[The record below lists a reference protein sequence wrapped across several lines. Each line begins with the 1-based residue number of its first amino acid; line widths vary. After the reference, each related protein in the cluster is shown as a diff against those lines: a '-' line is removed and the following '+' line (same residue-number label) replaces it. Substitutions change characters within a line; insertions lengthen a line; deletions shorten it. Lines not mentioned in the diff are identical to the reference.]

1 MNNKLEDLTKQVE
14 KEIKTVFD
22 GIGKICEENSKK
34 VEDITSEDIINI
46 YDALKDNIETLH
58 VNDKLAE
65 DIKNGKHLPFE
76 TKIDRLFVCSEKN
89 EPIAII
95 ERDHGKIFKVVRG
108 LF

>member
-1 MNNKLEDLTKQVE
+1 MNNQITMKLNADPLIIQALK
-14 KEIKTVFD
+14 
-22 GIGKICEENSKK
+22 
-34 VEDITSEDIINI
+34 EDITSEDIINI